1 MDDPDRV
8 LPVLHALRRL
18 GVSLSIADFSSGCS
32 SLAHLHRLPV
42 NELGC
47 DLAQANLIS
56 RPMDPRTAEQFVQT
70 LARESKETV
79 SA

>member
-18 GVSLSIADFSSGCS
+18 GVSLSIDDFSSGCS

-56 RPMDPRTAEQFVQT
+56 RPMDPHRRAVRQT
-70 LARESKETV
+70 LARESKKRLT
-79 SA
+79 

>member
-18 GVSLSIADFSSGCS
+18 GVSLSIDDFSSGCS

-56 RPMDPRTAEQFVQT
+56 RPMDPAPSSSVQT